1 MLARGVS
8 PSQRVRKLL
17 FDRDRS
23 PLSSVPDGMVISS
36 RNASHPFPP
45 GESDL
50 DAGRPLAANVD
61 RARRGLSRFG
71 CTTR

>member
-23 PLSSVPDGMVISS
+23 PLVRQEKLG
-36 RNASHPFPP
+36 
-45 GESDL
+45 
-50 DAGRPLAANVD
+50 
-61 RARRGLSRFG
+61 
-71 CTTR
+71 